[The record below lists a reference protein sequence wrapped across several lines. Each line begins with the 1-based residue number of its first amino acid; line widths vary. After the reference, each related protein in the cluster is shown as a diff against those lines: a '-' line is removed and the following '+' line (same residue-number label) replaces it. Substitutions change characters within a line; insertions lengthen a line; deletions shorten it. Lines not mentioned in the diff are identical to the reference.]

1 MLIFEKLAAL
11 FTEEPLCPQFGVKCR
26 KHRCHAYGER
36 HGFNHDTGEKV
47 MEHGCTINEFAPLL
61 AIENTVAARGIHAEL
76 TQLRELV
83 VQEQKAGFASLAA
96 AVTTGLTKI
105 GVALDEQES
114 IRITDDSIR
123 SGNAFH
129 GDNGSPRP
137 IGQSASNGISH
148 S

>member
-11 FTEEPLCPQFGVKCR
+11 FTEEPLCPEFGVKCR
-26 KHRCHAYGER
+26 KHRCEAYGER
-36 HGFNHDTGEKV
+36 IGKDHDTGENIKT
-47 MEHGCTINEFAPLL
+47 MGCGLVHFAVPVQ
-61 AIENTVAARGIHAEL
+61 IETTVATLGVHAEL
-76 TQLRELV
+76 TQMRELV

-96 AVTTGLTKI
+96 AVTIGLTKI

-123 SGNAFH
+123 PGNAFH